1 MFRRFF
7 AAMLFSILFVSA
19 GSAWAF
25 DEINKSYL
33 GDLAVDG
40 YDSVA
45 YFNTQKPGEG
55 QDSYTAEW
63 KGATWR
69 FANAESR
76 DLFMASPESYAPQ
89 YGGYCSN
96 QMSLGNLS
104 DIDPGVWLI
113 FEGKLYLFGHDVG
126 RERWEETGIAARIQ
140 DADKNWQQYL
150 AKK

>member
-7 AAMLFSILFVSA
+7 AAMLVSILFVSA
-19 GSAWAF
+19 GSAGAF
-25 DEINKSYL
+25 DEINQSYL

-45 YFNTQKPGEG
+45 YFNKRKPAEG
-55 QDSYTAEW
+55 QDNYTAEW

-69 FANAESR
+69 FINAESR
-76 DLFMASPESYAPQ
+76 DLFMTSPESYAPQ

-140 DADKNWQQYL
+140 DADTNWQLYL